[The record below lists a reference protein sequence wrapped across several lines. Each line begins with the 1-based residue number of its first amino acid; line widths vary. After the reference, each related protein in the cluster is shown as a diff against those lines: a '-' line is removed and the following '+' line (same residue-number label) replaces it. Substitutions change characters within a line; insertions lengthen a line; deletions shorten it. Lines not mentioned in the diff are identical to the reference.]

1 MNLDFINSIEFG
13 LITLQLILFYILLL
27 NCYKLV
33 FFVNKVIQK
42 TVFNWIDFEIA
53 K

>member
-13 LITLQLILFYILLL
+13 LITLQLILFYVLLL
-27 NCYKLV
+27 NCNEFV
-33 FFVNKVIQK
+33 FFVNEVIQK
-42 TVFNWIDFEIA
+42 AVFNWIDFEVA